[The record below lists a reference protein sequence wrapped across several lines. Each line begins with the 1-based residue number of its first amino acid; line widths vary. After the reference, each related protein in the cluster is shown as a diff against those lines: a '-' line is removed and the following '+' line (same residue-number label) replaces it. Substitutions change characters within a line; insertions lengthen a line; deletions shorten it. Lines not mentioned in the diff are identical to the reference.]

1 MPTAK
6 KITSLFPKSKAG
18 KDAKGKGAKGAKR
31 AAAAIVEEE
40 AEDESETYL
49 KILKTFDMST
59 EYGPALGLTRL
70 ERWKRAEGFGL
81 HPPADVHK
89 ILTERDADGTL
100 AKCVWENI
108 V

>member
-1 MPTAK
+1 
-6 KITSLFPKSKAG
+6 
-18 KDAKGKGAKGAKR
+18 
-31 AAAAIVEEE
+31 
-40 AEDESETYL
+40 
-49 KILKTFDMST
+49 MST